1 MTSVGRRVHRV
12 VVALLGATWL
22 ASCADDGMATP
33 AGTTDELS
41 SEAGGATS
49 GDDVDVS
56 TSAVDDSGGSTTSDG
71 AGSESGD
78 ASDDGPPQPDC
89 RTYPTQYVFASSLGA
104 DATYTCTHAETA
116 DGFDR
121 ICEQGDATDTEH
133 WASTADF
140 VNEAGAV
147 GVRHVLSSTRELFGT
162 DYVTTF
168 QYDDAGRLTE
178 VLLDRETLSLYD
190 AWDELG
196 RPTHGTMHGDCAG
209 GEIVWAYDDAARTI
223 TTTRTGGARGCE
235 GTDTTTFDENMN
247 RESVDYDDGVTA
259 TYTNLSTATV
269 CK

>member
-1 MTSVGRRVHRV
+1 MTSFGQWMQRVFVGI
-12 VVALLGATWL
+12 LGAVSL
-22 ASCADDGMATP
+22 ASCTDDGMATP
-33 AGTTDELS
+33 VGTTAEMS
-41 SEAGGATS
+41 SEAGDATS
-49 GDDVDVS
+49 EDDGDDS
-56 TSAVDDSGGSTTSDG
+56 TSAEGGSSTTSDG
-71 AGSESGD
+71 AVSESGD
-78 ASDDGPPQPDC
+78 ASDGGPPQPDC
-89 RTYPTQYVFASSLGA
+89 RTYPTEYVFASSLGA

-121 ICEQGDATDTEH
+121 ICEQADATDTEH

-168 QYDDAGRLTE
+168 QYDDAGRLVE
-178 VLLDRETLSLYD
+178 ILQDGETLAVYD
-190 AWDELG
+190 AWDDLG
-196 RPTHGTMHGDCAG
+196 RPTHGSAHGGCEG
-209 GEIVWAYDDAARTI
+209 GEIAWAYDDAARTI

-247 RESVDYDDGVTA
+247 RQSVGYDDGVTA